1 MHNSSLGGYGNG
13 FSPMMGSNRAG
24 MTGLGQYVEENESGP
39 VLRRVGR
46 QIRAGVKDMAELNRS
61 WSLVWG

>member
-1 MHNSSLGGYGNG
+1 
-13 FSPMMGSNRAG
+13 MMGSNRAG

-61 WSLVWG
+61 WNLVWG